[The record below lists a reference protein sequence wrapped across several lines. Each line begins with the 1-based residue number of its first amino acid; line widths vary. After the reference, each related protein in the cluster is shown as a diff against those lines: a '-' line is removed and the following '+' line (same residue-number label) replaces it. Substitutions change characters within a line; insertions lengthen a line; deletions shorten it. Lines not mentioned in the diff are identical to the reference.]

1 MSIYALPGP
10 LYKLISSGAS
20 TKSSKADAEEACSCK
35 DTSLISRTPLPTGT
49 SAPAVAVNPLLRR
62 PSSSSL
68 PGSLP
73 SDPNTLAGTSNSSHG
88 RTKSIRRSESDVK
101 LAVTEAKID
110 PARLIRSLSITKP
123 ETKKAPSAGCEG
135 TAGDD
140 TSKTAPSSSTS
151 SSCSSQRRRRSR
163 KIDSSCDSSDC
174 NRQCDPHED
183 AINFEISVRFCGRE
197 YTATR
202 TLPRILQFR
211 YDLIEEKRMCRERRR
226 MRKERKRRP
235 SKPPQMAKVYYPSDD
250 EDESSQDDSSQDD
263 NSIPELPRLS
273 EDAAGSGGFTMLNA
287 LLRPYGPA
295 LERWLHSVID
305 IVPHDSQCLTQF
317 LWEPLAVQ
325 AQDTPPTSAISNSSG
340 RCHERRKTYER
351 RASSTLLAIGEETDQ
366 YDSDT
371 DEYLLNT
378 C

>member
-20 TKSSKADAEEACSCK
+20 TKSSKADAEEACSSK
-35 DTSLISRTPLPTGT
+35 DTTLIGGTPLPTSA
-49 SAPAVAVNPLLRR
+49 SAPTDSSNPLRR
-62 PSSSSL
+62 KSSSGSL

-73 SDPNTLAGTSNSSHG
+73 SDPHSVSSNTSSSHA
-88 RTKSIRRSESDVK
+88 RRSQSNVK

-123 ETKKAPSAGCEG
+123 ETKKAPSSSSEG
-135 TAGDD
+135 TSSDEASKSAP
-140 TSKTAPSSSTS
+140 TSSSST
-151 SSCSSQRRRRSR
+151 QRRRRSR
-163 KIDSSCDSSDC
+163 KTDSSNDSSDC
-174 NRQCDPHED
+174 SRQCDPHED
-183 AINFEISVRFCGRE
+183 AINFEISVSFNGRE

-211 YDLIEEKRMCRERRR
+211 YDLIEEIGARRMWRERRR
-226 MRKERKRRP
+226 KRKERNRRP
-235 SKPPQMAKVYYPSDD
+235 SKPPRMAKVYDLSDD
-250 EDESSQDDSSQDD
+250 EDESSQDDSQDD

-317 LWEPLAVQ
+317 LWEPLAAQ
-325 AQDTPPTSAISNSSG
+325 AQDTSATSTASS

-351 RASSTLLAIGEETDQ
+351 RGSSTLLAIEETSDLEQ

-371 DEYLLNT
+371 DNYLLNH
-378 C
+378 